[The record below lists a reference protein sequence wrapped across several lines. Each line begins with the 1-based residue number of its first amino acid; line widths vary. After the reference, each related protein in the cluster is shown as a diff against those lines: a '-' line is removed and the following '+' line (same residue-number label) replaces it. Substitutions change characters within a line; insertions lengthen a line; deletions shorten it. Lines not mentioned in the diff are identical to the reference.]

1 MKIFNGFKR
10 MSLFKSKKAEIP
22 DYPTF
27 QLLLD
32 KHNNRITLPLMSHF
46 RNNAMKLLVYSY
58 RNNLSLLTQTN
69 YETAVKDIDKVKEFV
84 KNWYDQLPNDYQF
97 IVKHLVINTPA
108 MSVVEVADNIK
119 KSKTSVRRY
128 LDASLDTLMS
138 GIHESIFNNKPN
150 RMVKKT
156 ETIFVDDRRLEYIK
170 PICNDTEG
178 HLLIEYINTA
188 AELNWNLPDTENS
201 TLWQQYCVATGKLFE
216 LPSLK
221 VAVGARILF
230 EGGGHEDVKKARQI
244 LKIDSPSDSTDTK
257 NYRHCKRSFI
267 KYLKAHKEEAS
278 KILAE
283 VKDNGNNSNLC
294 K

>member
-10 MSLFKSKKAEIP
+10 ISLFKSKKAEIP

-32 KHNNRITLPLMSHF
+32 KHNNHITLPLMSHF

-58 RNNLSLLTQTN
+58 RNNLSLLTQSN
-69 YETAVKDIDKVKEFV
+69 YETAVNNIDKVKEFV

-128 LDASLDTLMS
+128 LDKSLDALMLS
-138 GIHESIFNNKPN
+138 IHESLFNNTPN
-150 RMVKKT
+150 RMVEKT

-170 PICNDTEG
+170 PISNDTAG

-201 TLWQQYCVATGKLFE
+201 TLWQQYCVATGRLFE

-230 EGGGHEDVKKARQI
+230 EGGSHEDVKKARQA
-244 LKIDSPSDSTDTK
+244 LKIDAPSDSTDTK

-267 KYLKAHKEEAS
+267 KYLRAHNEEAS

-294 K
+294 E